1 MPALRFS
8 KGQSPSPAAR
18 ITLRPIADDD
28 IAMIEPWYGEAA
40 AAALHLG
47 APAHIEILRRQIAEA
62 AASYGE
68 LLVIVRADGS
78 EDVIGFVDYRL
89 DEPATGWLT
98 IRSIA
103 LAAGQRGWGYGA
115 EAVRFVEGRTNAE
128 HFLAGVDPR
137 NGLGLYF
144 WLRQGYRPARPGETF
159 WRAPDEGGII
169 SMVRVPGK

>member
-8 KGQSPSPAAR
+8 KGHSPALAAR

-28 IAMIEPWYGEAA
+28 TALIEPWYGEAA
-40 AAALHLG
+40 TAALRLD
-47 APAHIEILRRQIAEA
+47 APADIETLHRQIAEA
-62 AASYGE
+62 AASNGE
-68 LLVIVRADGS
+68 LLVIVRPDS
-78 EDVIGFVDYRL
+78 SDDVIGFVDYRL

-103 LAAGQRGWGYGA
+103 LASGQRGWGYGA
-115 EAVRFVEGRTNAE
+115 EAVRLIEGRTNAE

-144 WLRQGYRPARPGETF
+144 WLRQGYRPARPGEIF

-169 SMVRVPGK
+169 SMIRVPGE